1 MSWVW
6 TDRSTTVTSGA
17 NPGFVPL
24 SFCAVGGY
32 DTRMRRI
39 LIFSLTY
46 HPFVGGAE
54 VAIKEITDRVS
65 PMEYTFDM
73 VTLRFDSALPEVEK
87 IGNITVYRIG
97 PTVPNA
103 KVSDRSMPWPL
114 RRAKILFPAIA
125 FWKARRLH
133 RTRPYDATWAM
144 MANQAGFAAL
154 FFKYLYPNVP
164 YLLELQDGRAFS
176 DMKQRRRILLPL
188 WWLYKRIYL
197 KADRIKVISR
207 FIEREVRSI
216 GYAREIDVIPN
227 AVDVAKFSA
236 FIQTQDLEHLKD
248 KYQKKLGDVFLFTAS
263 RLVLSRGVEDTIRA
277 LAHLPPHVKL
287 LIAGTGDDRAQLESI
302 AEEIGVT
309 DRVIFAGHIDHSQ
322 LPLYYKIS
330 DIFVRPSIIEGFGNV
345 FVEAFAAGIPVVATA
360 VGGIPDFLSDPDRNP
375 DKEPT
380 GLFCEVRDPESIAR
394 AVTRYLGDP
403 ALTAKIITNAKQ
415 LATETYDW
423 NIIVKSMR
431 RLFETLV

>member
-1 MSWVW
+1 MK
-6 TDRSTTVTSGA
+6 
-17 NPGFVPL
+17 
-24 SFCAVGGY
+24 
-32 DTRMRRI
+32 RI

-54 VAIKEITDRVS
+54 VAIKEITDRLD
-65 PMEYTFDM
+65 PKEFAFDM
-73 VTLRFDSALPEVEK
+73 VTLRFDSSLPEVER

-97 PTVPNA
+97 PTVA
-103 KVSDRSMPWPL
+103 DASVSDRNMPGTL
-114 RRAKILFPAIA
+114 RRAKLIFPFIS
-125 FWKARRLH
+125 FWKARQLH
-133 RTRPYDATWAM
+133 RAQPYDATWAM

-154 FFKYLYPNVP
+154 FFKYLYPTVP
-164 YLLELQDGRAFS
+164 YLLELQDGRAFRE
-176 DMKQRRRILLPL
+176 MKQRRRILLPL

-207 FIEREVRSI
+207 FIEREVRGI
-216 GYAREIDVIPN
+216 GYDKDVDVIPN
-227 AVDVAKFSA
+227 AVDVAKFSQFVPTA
-236 FIQTQDLEHLKD
+236 ELETLKE
-248 KYQKKLGDVFLFTAS
+248 KYQKRMGDVFLFTAS

-277 LAHLPPHVKL
+277 LSYLPAHVKL
-287 LIAGTGDDRAQLESI
+287 LIAGTGDDRAELERI
-302 AEEIGVT
+302 MKEEGVE

-360 VGGIPDFLSDPDRNP
+360 VGGIPDFLFDPDRDT

-380 GLFCEVRDPESIAR
+380 GLFCEVRDPQSVAR
-394 AVTRYLGDP
+394 AVTRYMSDP
-403 ALTAKIITNAKQ
+403 ALTAKIITNAKH

-431 RLFETLV
+431 RLFQTLV

>member
-1 MSWVW
+1 MK
-6 TDRSTTVTSGA
+6 
-17 NPGFVPL
+17 
-24 SFCAVGGY
+24 
-32 DTRMRRI
+32 RI

-46 HPFVGGAE
+46 HPFIGGAE

-65 PMEYTFDM
+65 PMEYAFDM
-73 VTLRFDSALPEVEK
+73 VTLRFDAALPEVER

-97 PTVPNA
+97 PTIADA
-103 KVSDRSMPWPL
+103 KVSDRAMPWAL
-114 RRAKILFPAIA
+114 RRAKIIFPVIA
-125 FWKARRLH
+125 FWKARTLH
-133 RTRPYDATWAM
+133 RTWPYDATWAM

-154 FFKYLYPNVP
+154 FFKYRYPKVP
-164 YLLELQDGRAFS
+164 YLLELQDGRAFA
-176 DMKQRRRILLPL
+176 DMKKRRRILLPL

-207 FIEREVRSI
+207 FIEREVRAI
-216 GYAREIDVIPN
+216 GYTREIEVIPN
-227 AVDVAKFSA
+227 AVDVAKFSQFVPPA
-236 FIQTQDLEHLKD
+236 ELTKLKE
-248 KYQKKLGDVFLFTAS
+248 KYEKKMGDVFLFTAS

-277 LAHLPPHVKL
+277 LAHLPAHVKL
-287 LIAGTGDDRAQLESI
+287 LLAGTGDDRAALETI
-302 AEEIGVT
+302 AREIGVT
-309 DRVIFAGHIDHSQ
+309 DRAIFAGHIDHSQ

-360 VGGIPDFLSDPDRNP
+360 VGGIPDFLSDPDQNP
-375 DKEPT
+375 DKEST

-394 AVTRYLGDP
+394 AVTRYLNDP
-403 ALTAKIITNAKQ
+403 VLTANIITNAKQ

>member
-1 MSWVW
+1 MK
-6 TDRSTTVTSGA
+6 
-17 NPGFVPL
+17 
-24 SFCAVGGY
+24 
-32 DTRMRRI
+32 RI

-54 VAIKEITDRVS
+54 VAIKEITDRLS
-65 PMEYTFDM
+65 PAEYAFDM
-73 VTLRFDSALPEVEK
+73 VTLRFDTALPEVEK
-87 IGNITVYRIG
+87 VGNITVYRIG

-103 KVSDRSMPWPL
+103 TVSDRNMPGTL
-114 RRAKILFPAIA
+114 RRAKIIFPFIA
-125 FWKARRLH
+125 FWKARTLQRAH
-133 RTRPYDATWAM
+133 PYDATWAM

-154 FFKYLYPNVP
+154 FFKYLYPKVP

-176 DMKQRRRILLPL
+176 EMTQRRRILLPL

-197 KADRIKVISR
+197 KANRIKVISR
-207 FIEREVRSI
+207 FIEREVRGI
-216 GYAREIDVIPN
+216 GYQKEIDVIPN
-227 AVDVAKFSA
+227 AVDVAKFSS
-236 FIQTQDLEHLKD
+236 FIQTQDLEHLKE
-248 KYQKKLGDVFLFTAS
+248 KYEKKLGDVFLFTAS
-263 RLVLSRGVEDTIRA
+263 RLVLSRGVEDTIRS
-277 LAHLPPHVKL
+277 LAYLPAHVKL
-287 LIAGTGDDRAQLESI
+287 LIAGTGDDRPQLEKI
-302 AEEIGVT
+302 AEETKVT

-375 DKEPT
+375 DKEST
-380 GLFCEVRDPESIAR
+380 GLFCEVRNPESIAA
-394 AVTRYLGDP
+394 AVTRYMNDP
-403 ALTAKIITNAKQ
+403 VLTANIITNAKQ